1 MPEVTRSIEI
11 QAPPSAVWRWLSSP
25 EALRQWLS
33 PTLEIDLRVGGA
45 YLHVWRNADGNE
57 MTMRGVYHE
66 VVPPERV
73 VRTEAFAAWNQITQD
88 WKIADLLDGNT
99 VCAACGQECEIKWRV
114 LK

>member
-45 YLHVWRNADGNE
+45 YHLLGPDEETRISGTGSNSRPRAASSC
-57 MTMRGVYHE
+57 RG
-66 VVPPERV
+66 
-73 VRTEAFAAWNQITQD
+73 
-88 WKIADLLDGNT
+88 WKRAQTGST
-99 VCAACGQECEIKWRV
+99 RPGS
-114 LK
+114 